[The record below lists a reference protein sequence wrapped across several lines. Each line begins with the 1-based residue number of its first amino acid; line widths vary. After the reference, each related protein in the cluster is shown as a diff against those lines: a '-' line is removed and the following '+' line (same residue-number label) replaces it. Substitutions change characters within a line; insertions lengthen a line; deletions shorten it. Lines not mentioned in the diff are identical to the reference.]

1 MRNFLAR
8 LDLSYLYAFL
18 GELTLGLT
26 FLLYIVLARVLGPE
40 KYGIF
45 ASAVALAGI
54 MSLFMQFGLPPLLN
68 REVAA
73 NPEEGSKSTI
83 KFLLL
88 ELLNTLPVLIILLP
102 IAHLMGFKGEELI
115 VCYLAIFAEFCR
127 GIKMTQRS
135 VLKGMGWFR
144 TETISV
150 AIERCAVV
158 LCTLAV
164 LFLTKSLVWVVTTLV
179 VVRLL
184 ENLGLLY
191 YLSRK
196 VTVWSPFN
204 FSNLIE
210 SLKIA
215 YPFALFGVLWVIY
228 YQIDLVMLK
237 AIAPTGEAGFYGA
250 AYKIMEILSA
260 LPRVIFYVAFT
271 RFART
276 YAADPDRLGWQI
288 YKATRILVSLVIPV
302 LLVAGFLQT
311 TLVQILYGDDYFN
324 SIQCLGILLP
334 NVIVASFGEFT
345 RYILVAMEK
354 EKSLPPILLGAVIS
368 NIAINAILIPMLG
381 AVGAAIAT
389 LLSEF
394 VLVMIALTVIIRI
407 GYSQVGSTIRLIVV
421 ISLLATAM
429 PSLILYGLKSSISI
443 CIVVTCL
450 LGLVMLVRRDR
461 FIENVEK
468 PSNSED

>member
-88 ELLNTLPVLIILLP
+88 ELLNTLPVLMILLP

-115 VCYLAIFAEFCR
+115 VCYLAIFAELCR
-127 GIKMTQRS
+127 GVKITQRS

-164 LFLTKSLVWVVTTLV
+164 LFLTKNLVWVLITLV
-179 VVRLL
+179 LVRLL

-196 VTVWSPFN
+196 VTIWSPFT
-204 FSNLIE
+204 FSNLIQ
-210 SLKIA
+210 SLRIA
-215 YPFALFGVLWVIY
+215 YPLALSGVLWVVY
-228 YQIDLVMLK
+228 YQIDIVMLK
-237 AIAPTGEAGFYGA
+237 AIAPTGEAGFYSA
-250 AYKIMEILSA
+250 AYRIMEILAA
-260 LPRVIFYVAFT
+260 LPRVIFYVTFT
-271 RFART
+271 RFARI
-276 YAADPDRLGWQI
+276 YATDPDRLGLQI
-288 YKATRILVSLVIPV
+288 YKATRILVALVVPV
-302 LLVAGFLQT
+302 ILVAGFLQT
-311 TLVQILYGDDYFN
+311 TLVQALYGNDY
-324 SIQCLGILLP
+324 SSSVLSLGILLP
-334 NVIVASFGEFT
+334 NIIIVSFGQLAEQ
-345 RYILVAMEK
+345 ILIATEEEK
-354 EKSLPPILLGAVIS
+354 RIPPILVGAVIT
-368 NIAINAILIPMLG
+368 NLVTNAILIPILG
-381 AVGAAIAT
+381 GMGAAFAT
-389 LLSEF
+389 LFSELVRTLMLLNLLSH
-394 VLVMIALTVIIRI
+394 I
-407 GYSQVGSTIRLIVV
+407 GYKGVVKRICLIAG
-421 ISLLATAM
+421 ISLLITAI
-429 PSLILYGLKSSISI
+429 PSFILNGLKVHIGIGLMLISI
-443 CIVVTCL
+443 TAVIVL
-450 LGLVMLVRRDR
+450 IRRDG
-461 FIENVEK
+461 F
-468 PSNSED
+468 

>member
-26 FLLYIVLARVLGPE
+26 FLLYIILARVLGPE

-54 MSLFMQFGLPPLLN
+54 MSLFIQFGLPPLLN

-102 IAHLMGFKGEELI
+102 IAHLMNFEGEELI
-115 VCYLAIFAEFCR
+115 VCYLAIFAELCR

-150 AIERCAVV
+150 AIERCTVV
-158 LCTLAV
+158 LCTIAV

-196 VTVWSPFN
+196 LTVWSACN
-204 FSNLIE
+204 FSSLVE
-210 SLKIA
+210 SLKMA
-215 YPFALFGVLWVIY
+215 YPFAVSGVLWVIY
-228 YQIDLVMLK
+228 YQIDIVMLK
-237 AIAPTGEAGFYGA
+237 AIASTDEAGLYSA
-250 AYKIMEILSA
+250 AYRVMEIFSS
-260 LPRVIFYVAFT
+260 LPRVVFYVTFT
-271 RFART
+271 RFARY
-276 YAADPDRLGWQI
+276 YATDPDRLPEQI
-288 YKATRILVSLVIPV
+288 YKANR
-302 LLVAGFLQT
+302 LLVGLVLPVIIIAGFLQT
-311 TLVQILYGDDYFN
+311 TLVQALYGDDF
-324 SIQCLGILLP
+324 SPSVQSLAILLP
-334 NVIVASFGEFT
+334 NIAVMIFAELLQQFMAATG
-345 RYILVAMEK
+345 REK
-354 EKSLPPILLGAVIS
+354 LLPTILLGAVIT
-368 NIAINAILIPMLG
+368 NLATNAILIPILG

-389 LLSEF
+389 LFSEF
-394 VLVMIALTVIIRI
+394 VLVLIDLTVIIRI
-407 GYSQVGSTIRLIVV
+407 GYKRIGRTICFIAV
-421 ISLLATAM
+421 ISLLATAI
-429 PSLILYGLKSSISI
+429 PSLMLYGLEPAIGICLMIASIAGL
-443 CIVVTCL
+443 IVL
-450 LGLVMLVRRDR
+450 MQRDQ
-461 FIENVEK
+461 FLA
-468 PSNSED
+468 